1 MIRYLRRTYDWV
13 LSWAHT
19 PYAFPALIILAFCE
33 SSFFPV
39 PPDVLLI
46 PLVLG
51 ATASFWKYAL
61 AATLASVLGGI
72 AGYGIGYFAWQ
83 TIGRWLMTHVMSID
97 TVLVAGREDV
107 LLPSYFGA
115 LLGTEPAYLFQT
127 FDTYNAWI
135 VFVFGLSPLPYKLIT
150 ISAGFAQLNLPIF
163 VVASFLSR
171 GLRFFIVA
179 SLLYKWGEEAKAL
192 IDKHFNVL
200 ALIFTLL
207 LVAGFALIG
216 AIL

>member
-1 MIRYLRRTYDWV
+1 MRYLRRVYDWV

-19 PYAFPALIILAFCE
+19 PYALPALVVLAFCE

-51 ATASFWKYAL
+51 ATTNFWKYAL
-61 AATLASVLGGI
+61 AATLASTLGGI

-83 TIGRWLMTHVMSID
+83 TIGRWLLAHVMGID
-97 TVLVAGREDV
+97 IVLVAGREDV

-115 LLGTEPAYLFQT
+115 LLGTEPVYLFQT

-150 ISAGFAQLNLPIF
+150 ISAGFAQLNLSIF
-163 VVASFLSR
+163 TAASFFSR

-179 SLLYKWGEEAKAL
+179 FLLYKWGEAAKVF
-192 IDKHFNVL
+192 IDKHFNLL
-200 ALIFTLL
+200 ALVFAWA
-207 LVAGFALIG
+207 LVLGFGLI
-216 AIL
+216 LYFL